1 MDSLKQVRWYLPSR
15 RSIHTSWRSRLWY
28 WPHLLPKFP
37 PASLGPMVR
46 TPLATAVDW
55 VNVQIPSNHQSKLF
69 WSGSTLQLW
78 HLMMPSSSSSSS
90 ASLLLSLFSYIKC
103 CMDRRNTLGPVA
115 TFATSK
121 LGASTI
127 QNCWKVLGPGPSG
140 CPNGWF
146 TVPVGASKFM
156 KIPTKTKTGT
166 GPLTL
171 KYRRWEVVTES
182 SPKTQAHGTM
192 NSLIW
197 FEPPPFVY
205 LSIVCVCACLATF
218 RTTVSHPGA
227 NLETLAAHPQLWN
240 THGINGQP
248 WYKTTESLGKSLQG
262 QCNEGRTAACTDLFC
277 IQSLQS

>member
-1 MDSLKQVRWYLPSR
+1 MLVAWMERRFRIFKFPQCVHVPLTVQDEREREVNSCKLHDYSQTTVAIVHLHKSTMDSLKQVRWYLLSR
-15 RSIHTSWRSRLWY
+15 RSIHTSCRSRLWY

-146 TVPVGASKFM
+146 TVPVGAVNSWKFQQ
-156 KIPTKTKTGT
+156 KQK
-166 GPLTL
+166 L
-171 KYRRWEVVTES
+171 V
-182 SPKTQAHGTM
+182 QD
-192 NSLIW
+192 
-197 FEPPPFVY
+197 
-205 LSIVCVCACLATF
+205 
-218 RTTVSHPGA
+218 
-227 NLETLAAHPQLWN
+227 
-240 THGINGQP
+240 P
-248 WYKTTESLGKSLQG
+248 W
-262 QCNEGRTAACTDLFC
+262 R
-277 IQSLQS
+277 

>member
-1 MDSLKQVRWYLPSR
+1 MC
-15 RSIHTSWRSRLWY
+15 
-28 WPHLLPKFP
+28 KF
-37 PASLGPMVR
+37 
-46 TPLATAVDW
+46 
-55 VNVQIPSNHQSKLF
+55 PSNHQSKLF

-78 HLMMPSSSSSSS
+78 HLMMPSSSSSS
-90 ASLLLSLFSYIKC
+90 ASLLLSLFSYIRC
-103 CMDRRNTLGPVA
+103 YMDRRNTLGPVA

-146 TVPVGASKFM
+146 TVPVGARKFM

-166 GPLTL
+166 RPLTL
-171 KYRRWEVVTES
+171 KYVWHRHMGLWIPCFDLNLLLLSTF
-182 SPKTQAHGTM
+182 P
-192 NSLIW
+192 LC
-197 FEPPPFVY
+197 VY
-205 LSIVCVCACLATF
+205 VCVCVCLATF

-248 WYKTTESLGKSLQG
+248 WYKTTESLGKSLKG
-262 QCNEGRTAACTDLFC
+262 QRNEGRTAACTDLFC

>member
-1 MDSLKQVRWYLPSR
+1 
-15 RSIHTSWRSRLWY
+15 
-28 WPHLLPKFP
+28 
-37 PASLGPMVR
+37 
-46 TPLATAVDW
+46 
-55 VNVQIPSNHQSKLF
+55 
-69 WSGSTLQLW
+69 
-78 HLMMPSSSSSSS
+78 
-90 ASLLLSLFSYIKC
+90 
-103 CMDRRNTLGPVA
+103 MDRRNTLGPVA

-146 TVPVGASKFM
+146 TVPVGARKFM
-156 KIPTKTKTGT
+156 KIPTKTKNWYKT
-166 GPLTL
+166 PNA
-171 KYRRWEVVTES
+171 KIYVTES

-192 NSLIW
+192 NSLLW
-197 FEPPPFVY
+197 FEPPPSVY
-205 LSIVCVCACLATF
+205 LSIVRVRVCLCVCVCLATF

-248 WYKTTESLGKSLQG
+248 WYKTTESLGKSLKG